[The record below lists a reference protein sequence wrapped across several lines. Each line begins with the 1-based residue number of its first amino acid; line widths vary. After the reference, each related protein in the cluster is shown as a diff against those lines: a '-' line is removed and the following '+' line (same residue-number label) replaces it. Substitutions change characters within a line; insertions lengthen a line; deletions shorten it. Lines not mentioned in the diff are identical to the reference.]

1 MFFLLIGNESFSK
14 IILPLLCSSLTC
26 PICQKLY
33 DIPVIYSDNGYK
45 LFQKLSE
52 IAHGNA
58 DEETA
63 LREYEPLRRLVVG
76 IMDNVKKIE
85 EELKSNAEIK
95 KALNAIGFSN
105 GGEEE

>member
-1 MFFLLIGNESFSK
+1 M
-14 IILPLLCSSLTC
+14 
-26 PICQKLY
+26 
-33 DIPVIYSDNGYK
+33 
-45 LFQKLSE
+45 
-52 IAHGNA
+52 
-58 DEETA
+58 
-63 LREYEPLRRLVVG
+63 RRLVVG